1 MVIQSTQ
8 NSFYDS
14 QYSSKDSSQL
24 LTELRFLLEHSVE
37 ARKVTL
43 REYFSLLLKFNQ
55 QGSAKKLKDH
65 FHEDNVKKSCKT
77 SHNQALLEII
87 MRVFSEYESMY
98 LDTSE
103 EILWHIIEYLLVKL
117 SDYQYCTECF
127 NWQISEIPLM
137 SKSNGK
143 EKQKKWFCSSCQ
155 SRVSIFPKFEL
166 FPDFLE
172 YFMKLSNDA
181 SRFKKIKKILFK
193 KWSKGLSFN
202 SKKHQH
208 LIILFYELFEDLYS
222 YVRKTSDIKGIY
234 KLWSIGQKFN
244 FTALFKEN
252 PTYTFVADHLVK
264 QIEKADFSDY
274 SMCLD
279 YIDKMAPPGKY
290 SIQDFLLKGGIEKNI
305 VRAVSTC
312 DLDKFQHSFNFGVNN
327 GLIHDEEF
335 LTSPHFNAAC
345 SRGLYF
351 ALKNSYFDKFEDL
364 VDLIHFYGISTS
376 ISSISN
382 RYRLM
387 GEIFINSIKMQRL
400 DRTFSI
406 LRFGLKH
413 KLYKHPA
420 SKERLK
426 QIKSLKRNRFLVC
439 CLKNLMEI
447 QNGANLNE
455 MLNFIYYYLPP
466 KMFDYFTS
474 IFEFITDEDEMV
486 GYVTDFIDNFTLY
499 GLSLKK
505 IGSTSHF
512 MKNIK
517 KILSTKILYQ
527 DEVEILYAK
536 RTILLSRSNLSDLKI
551 RIRSKQRKYEFLM
564 LGMVMKGGLGP
575 QGFGFVYLTPR
586 GEIVEICS
594 DAVANSAYI
603 VHFKQFLKVD
613 FINELEAKIRTL
625 SLTIFQRE
633 RLLEILDG
641 KLGYSQ
647 LIGYKKEQF
656 ILRQVKDFLDDEFD
670 FKRIT
675 SNEISQLFSSLENK
689 IHAILSPVSLIDQYR
704 CRLDLVSQ
712 GKVCPGDIA
721 KLTSL
726 GDKSH
731 FDLLQERYFYQSIL
745 QVYRKEFQ
753 NEDSFN
759 NPSVFGDIDLF

>member
-1 MVIQSTQ
+1 MVLQSKQ
-8 NSFYDS
+8 NSFYES
-14 QYSSKDSSQL
+14 QNSTKDSSQL

-65 FHEDNVKKSCKT
+65 FHEDNFKESCKT

-103 EILWHIIEYLLVKL
+103 EILWHIIEYLIVKL

-127 NWQISEIPLM
+127 NWQISEIPRM
-137 SKSNGK
+137 SKKNEK

-155 SRVSIFPKFEL
+155 NRVTIFPKFEL

-172 YFMKLSNDA
+172 YFIRLNSDV
-181 SRFKKIKKILFK
+181 SRFKRIKKKLFK

-222 YVRKTSDIKGIY
+222 YAKKQSDIKGIY
-234 KLWSIGQKFN
+234 KIWSIGQKFN
-244 FTALFKEN
+244 FISLFKED
-252 PTYTFVADHLVK
+252 PAYVFVADHLVK
-264 QIEKADFSDY
+264 QIERADFSDY

-279 YIDKMAPPGKY
+279 YVGKMAPPGKY

-312 DLDKFQHSFNFGVNN
+312 ELDKFQHSFNFGVNN
-327 GLIHDEEF
+327 GLIQHEEF
-335 LTSPHFNAAC
+335 LSSPHFNAAC
-345 SRGLYF
+345 SRGLFF
-351 ALKNSYFDKFEDL
+351 ALKNSHFDKFEDL
-364 VDLIHFYGISTS
+364 VDLIHFYGINTPASG
-376 ISSISN
+376 ISN

-387 GEIFINSIKMQRL
+387 GEIFINSIRMQRL

-406 LRFGLKH
+406 LKFGLKH
-413 KLYKHPA
+413 KLYNHPS
-420 SKERLK
+420 SKERLQ
-426 QIKSLKRNRFLVC
+426 QIKSLKRNKQLIQ
-439 CLKNLMEI
+439 CLKNLMDI
-447 QNGANLNE
+447 KNGVNLNE

-466 KMFDYFTS
+466 KIFEYFTDL
-474 IFEFITDEDEMV
+474 FEFITDEDELINYMN
-486 GYVTDFIDNFTLY
+486 DFVDNFTLY

-505 IGSTSHF
+505 IGTTSHF

-527 DEVEILYAK
+527 DEVEILYSK
-536 RTILLSRSNLSDLKI
+536 RTILLSRSNLYELRR
-551 RIRSKQRKYEFLM
+551 RIHSKQRNYEFLM

-586 GEIVEICS
+586 GEMVEICS
-594 DAVANSAYI
+594 DSKANDAYI
-603 VHFKQFLKVD
+603 VHFKQFLKTD

-625 SLTIFQRE
+625 SLTIYQRE
-633 RLLEILDG
+633 RLLEILEG

-656 ILRQVKDFLDDEFD
+656 ILHQVKDFLEDEFD

-675 SNEISQLFSSLENK
+675 SDEISKLFHSLENK
-689 IHAILSPVSLIDQYR
+689 IHAILSPVSLVDQYR
-704 CRLDLVSQ
+704 CRLDLVTQ
-712 GKVCPGDIA
+712 GKVSPGDIA

-726 GDKSH
+726 GEKSH

-745 QVYRKEFQ
+745 QVYKKKFQ
-753 NEDSFN
+753 NDDSFSDPN
-759 NPSVFGDIDLF
+759 VYGDIDLI